1 MGKPPINLAMDTL
14 GEDGVVPTCK
24 EMFPRELA
32 ILVLDTVAVEDR
44 PFPCRKESRTAS
56 TNPAHDLLCLAVLHS
71 CLTAL
76 VCAQHIEVWRK
87 SDRHMKLPSHGN

>member
-1 MGKPPINLAMDTL
+1 MGKPPINLTMDTL

-76 VCAQHIEVWRK
+76 PCQLNK
-87 SDRHMKLPSHGN
+87 SDSPPKLRPRHRLEADS